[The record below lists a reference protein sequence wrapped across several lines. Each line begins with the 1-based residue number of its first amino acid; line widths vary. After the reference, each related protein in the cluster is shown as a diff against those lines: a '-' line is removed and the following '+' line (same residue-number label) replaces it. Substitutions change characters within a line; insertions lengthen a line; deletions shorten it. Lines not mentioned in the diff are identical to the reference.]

1 MACKIFYF
9 LGIHLFSQEQL
20 AYFNFSGIFSQ
31 YSVKQICLVD
41 SSLPRQNLFIP
52 KKLYLMLL
60 RPVSW
65 NQKTHLLTT
74 HLAKPWSFFSEDQLE
89 ECYQN
94 KINPLYKLEQMVEEK
109 EKNFI

>member
-1 MACKIFYF
+1 
-9 LGIHLFSQEQL
+9 
-20 AYFNFSGIFSQ
+20 
-31 YSVKQICLVD
+31 
-41 SSLPRQNLFIP
+41 
-52 KKLYLMLL
+52 MLL